1 MFIFSNGQSN
11 EIKDNAANYLIQI
24 SEILN
29 KIPREMLLI
38 LKTNDVLRG
47 IEYALNIQPNA
58 TSFLNM
64 SRCCVRAVGEDQYRQ
79 CHSWTNRM
87 RVQFATSWQLFKI
100 SVYEFCLWIQLMYS
114 LLFRYKL
121 PSWWWP
127 SLVYFSMQ
135 WNQSLSMCFWK
146 EVRMVRLFDVTMLKL
161 MKCMRMNSW

>member
-1 MFIFSNGQSN
+1 MLIFSNEQSN
-11 EIKDNAANYLIQI
+11 EIKDNAANYLIEI

-87 RVQFATSWQLFKI
+87 RAQFATSWQLFKI
-100 SVYEFCLWIQLMYS
+100 SVYEFCLWIQLLYS
-114 LLFRYKL
+114 WLLL

-127 SLVYFSMQ
+127 NLVYFLFLMH
-135 WNQSLSMCFWK
+135 WNLSISMCFWK
-146 EVRMVRLFDVTMLKL
+146 EIRMVRLLDVMMSKL
-161 MKCMRMNSW
+161 MKYMYSK